1 MSTGAALLALP
12 GTRHRPVSCLTHASS
27 QKEVLPLL
35 QIDYT
40 GPGRNGAAWHPDGGS
55 LLALPG
61 KDKNVVL
68 YERLSWKVACSLD
81 DEHTEDVNTLAFSPN
96 GELLLAPCGCNDEM
110 TSVVFNLIPPHLSPP
125 MVCVPST
132 WN

>member
-1 MSTGAALLALP
+1 MLTGGTLLTLL
-12 GTRHRPVSCLTHASS
+12 GTRYRPVHCRADAPSRILF
-27 QKEVLPLL
+27 LPLL
-35 QIDYT
+35 QIDYM

-61 KDKNVVL
+61 NDKNVVL

-96 GELLLAPCGCNDEM
+96 GGLGLTPLN
-110 TSVVFNLIPPHLSPP
+110 TLYS
-125 MVCVPST
+125 
-132 WN
+132 

>member
-1 MSTGAALLALP
+1 MLQQANLTGGTLLALP
-12 GTRHRPVSCLTHASS
+12 GTRNQSVSCLTDAPS
-27 QKEVLPLL
+27 QISFLPLL

-61 KDKNVVL
+61 KDRNVVL

-96 GELLLAPCGCNDEM
+96 GELW
-110 TSVVFNLIPPHLSPP
+110 PPPL
-125 MVCVPST
+125 
-132 WN
+132 